1 MLIDGTEREK
11 DMKKQCTSCGGEY
24 ENTEKMCPYCGTEN
38 KEAAGREMKHILGSY
53 DAEAKEMETT
63 VPKKHLKRWSRSL
76 LAVVLIILIVLVVGT
91 VAAVIKGQVD
101 SAVEAGRGNKAL
113 TQLEAYYEAE
123 DYDAMREYCRK
134 NDLYGYEYDK
144 YWEVMDADRN
154 IGYCTE
160 DIENY
165 EKYGNRDFLD
175 NFTEQI
181 WIYGTL
187 AYKKGY
193 EAVNDRNFLG
203 NEDRIEALLSG
214 FSDTLKEHGFTD
226 EMIELLKTG
235 NEEDKELFQNKAR
248 ENF

>member
-1 MLIDGTEREK
+1 
-11 DMKKQCTSCGGEY
+11 MKIQCTSCGGEY

-63 VPKKHLKRWSRSL
+63 VPKKHLKRWSRTL

-101 SAVEAGRGNKAL
+101 SAVEADRGNRVL
-113 TQLEAYYEAE
+113 
-123 DYDAMREYCRK
+123 
-134 NDLYGYEYDK
+134 
-144 YWEVMDADRN
+144 
-154 IGYCTE
+154 
-160 DIENY
+160 
-165 EKYGNRDFLD
+165 LD
-175 NFTEQI
+175 SFTEQI
-181 WIYGTL
+181 WTYGTM
-187 AYKKGY
+187 AYEKGY

-226 EMIELLKTG
+226 EMIGLLKTG

>member
-1 MLIDGTEREK
+1 M
-11 DMKKQCTSCGGEY
+11 
-24 ENTEKMCPYCGTEN
+24 
-38 KEAAGREMKHILGSY
+38 
-53 DAEAKEMETT
+53 
-63 VPKKHLKRWSRSL
+63 
-76 LAVVLIILIVLVVGT
+76 VLIILIVLVAGT

-101 SAVEAGRGNKAL
+101 SAVEADKGSRML

-144 YWEVMDADRN
+144 YWEVMDVDRN

-165 EKYGNRDFLD
+165 EKYGNRELLD
-175 NFTEQI
+175 SFTEQI
-181 WIYGTL
+181 WTYGTMV
-187 AYKKGY
+187 YEKGE

-226 EMIELLKTG
+226 EMIALLKTG
-235 NEEDKELFQNKAR
+235 NEEEKELFQNMAR

>member
-1 MLIDGTEREK
+1 
-11 DMKKQCTSCGGEY
+11 
-24 ENTEKMCPYCGTEN
+24 
-38 KEAAGREMKHILGSY
+38 
-53 DAEAKEMETT
+53 
-63 VPKKHLKRWSRSL
+63 
-76 LAVVLIILIVLVVGT
+76 
-91 VAAVIKGQVD
+91 
-101 SAVEAGRGNKAL
+101 
-113 TQLEAYYEAE
+113 
-123 DYDAMREYCRK
+123 
-134 NDLYGYEYDK
+134 
-144 YWEVMDADRN
+144 MDADRN

-165 EKYGNRDFLD
+165 EKYGNREFLD

-181 WIYGTL
+181 WIYGTM
-187 AYKKGY
+187 AYEKGY

-226 EMIELLKTG
+226 EMIALLKTG